1 MKLSYSINN
10 DEYNE
15 IITKNVNINAIS
27 LRLINNNQVIVTNI
41 VTTTYQ
47 NRLELIV
54 KRFVQKFLHCV
65 KKNQC
70 GKSETKLLAS

>member
-15 IITKNVNINAIS
+15 IIKKNLNINAIS
-27 LRLINNNQVIVTNI
+27 LRVINNNQVIVTNI

-54 KRFVQKFLHCV
+54 KRFVQKILTLC
-65 KKNQC
+65 
-70 GKSETKLLAS
+70 

>member
-41 VTTTYQ
+41 VTTTYP

-54 KRFVQKFLHCV
+54 KRFVQKILTLC
-65 KKNQC
+65 
-70 GKSETKLLAS
+70 

>member
-47 NRLELIV
+47 NRLELIAERY
-54 KRFVQKFLHCV
+54 KKVQKILTLC
-65 KKNQC
+65 
-70 GKSETKLLAS
+70 

>member
-10 DEYNE
+10 DEYDE
-15 IITKNVNINAIS
+15 IITKTVNINAIS
-27 LRLINNNQVIVTNI
+27 LIFINNNQVIVTNI

-54 KRFVQKFLHCV
+54 KRYKKVQKILTLC
-65 KKNQC
+65 
-70 GKSETKLLAS
+70 

>member
-54 KRFVQKFLHCV
+54 KRFV
-65 KKNQC
+65 
-70 GKSETKLLAS
+70 

>member
-54 KRFVQKFLHCV
+54 KRFVQKILTLC
-65 KKNQC
+65 
-70 GKSETKLLAS
+70 

>member
-1 MKLSYSINN
+1 MKLSYSINY

-27 LRLINNNQVIVTNI
+27 LILININQVIVTNI

-54 KRFVQKFLHCV
+54 KRFVQKILTLC
-65 KKNQC
+65 
-70 GKSETKLLAS
+70 

>member
-27 LRLINNNQVIVTNI
+27 LIFINNNQVIVTNI

-54 KRFVQKFLHCV
+54 KRFVQKILTLC
-65 KKNQC
+65 
-70 GKSETKLLAS
+70 

>member
-27 LRLINNNQVIVTNI
+27 LILININQVIVTNI

-54 KRFVQKFLHCV
+54 KRFVQKILTLC
-65 KKNQC
+65 
-70 GKSETKLLAS
+70 

>member
-15 IITKNVNINAIS
+15 IIKKNVNINAIS
-27 LRLINNNQVIVTNI
+27 LTIKKNNQVIVTNI

-54 KRFVQKFLHCV
+54 KRFVQKILTLC
-65 KKNQC
+65 
-70 GKSETKLLAS
+70 

>member
-15 IITKNVNINAIS
+15 IITQNVNINAIS
-27 LRLINNNQVIVTNI
+27 LIFINNNQVIVTNI
-41 VTTTYQ
+41 VTTTYH

-54 KRFVQKFLHCV
+54 KRFVQKILTLC
-65 KKNQC
+65 
-70 GKSETKLLAS
+70 

>member
-27 LRLINNNQVIVTNI
+27 SILININQVIVTNI

-54 KRFVQKFLHCV
+54 ERFVQKILTLC
-65 KKNQC
+65 
-70 GKSETKLLAS
+70 